1 MLMKHTAIFSFVL
14 LLLFGA
20 ASLTSCDKEED
31 AGLSGP
37 GGSAQVD
44 NNGHDYVDLGLSVLW
59 ATRNIGAS
67 SSTDPGDKYAFDET
81 TVKSEYTSSN
91 YVGGEG
97 DVAALRWG
105 GEWRLPTKSELSELV
120 FGCSWKINTKDGV
133 EVITATGPNGR
144 SIDFPYYSYIGS
156 EGLAGWYWSSTPYTS
171 TKAYCLHF
179 EGSEISYGTNNR
191 YNGFLAR
198 AVIPNPD
205 YHGGSGGNGGEDDPD
220 SGSGGSY
227 EKPDVGFYDFTAT
240 RSSLKVQYK
249 IYNKEEAGLTSARIY
264 YGTSSN
270 PTASK
275 SATVSGVLITANIT
289 GLKAGTTYYVKCVA
303 TGKGGTTTTEV
314 TKCITNY

>member
-67 SSTDPGDKYAFDET
+67 SSTDPGDKYAYDET

-120 FGCSWKINTKDGV
+120 FGCSWKINTKGGV

-144 SIDFPYYSYIGS
+144 SI
-156 EGLAGWYWSSTPYTS
+156 
-171 TKAYCLHF
+171 
-179 EGSEISYGTNNR
+179 
-191 YNGFLAR
+191 
-198 AVIPNPD
+198 
-205 YHGGSGGNGGEDDPD
+205 
-220 SGSGGSY
+220 
-227 EKPDVGFYDFTAT
+227 
-240 RSSLKVQYK
+240 
-249 IYNKEEAGLTSARIY
+249 
-264 YGTSSN
+264 
-270 PTASK
+270 
-275 SATVSGVLITANIT
+275 
-289 GLKAGTTYYVKCVA
+289 
-303 TGKGGTTTTEV
+303 
-314 TKCITNY
+314 